1 METKIFAKGI
11 NFKRADNTPN
21 WIIGKLSIKADEAIE
36 FIKSNSKN
44 GWVNLDI
51 KESYKDKSK
60 FYCEL
65 NTWEATGAKQES
77 PKSNVNSTDLPF

>member
-1 METKIFAKGI
+1 MDTKIFAKGI
-11 NFKRADNTPN
+11 NFKRAEGTPN
-21 WIIGKLSIKADEAIE
+21 WIVGKLSIKADEAIE
-36 FIKSNSKN
+36 FIKANSKN

-65 NTWEATGAKQES
+65 NTWEGTGAKQEAT
-77 PKSNVNSTDLPF
+77 KSNVNSTDLPF

>member
-11 NFKRADNTPN
+11 NFKRAEGTPN
-21 WIIGKLSIKADEAIE
+21 WIVGKLSIKADEAIE
-36 FIKSNSKN
+36 FIKANSKN

-65 NTWEATGAKQES
+65 NTWEGSVTKQEA